1 MLYAAAPWTKT
12 PRCAPCLTATADP
25 RYVCPHHARG
35 RIHTRAREASCVALC
50 VEAQVES
57 ANSVESDFP
66 YNKGVHFMAFSTATL
81 TPMHCCTPVSNPPPR
96 RRCFADVISRRRCAT
111 RLRTE
116 RATFLVPSAR
126 HFAASM
132 RSYARRPDG
141 KTCCVTRWRH
151 ANGLGKMRTRRRR
164 RRRRTPRRGCCGT
177 QPRAALML
185 PWCPLRWKQMMHN
198 RQVARIADVQP
209 SLLWCVPHRLQPFQ
223 SLCLTLLSRHLQIRG
238 DALHIANCG
247 DSRAVLCCAGGTAA
261 ALTVDHVPSLP
272 SEAARIA
279 AAGGFVCADGR
290 VGGTLALSR
299 ALGDAAYK
307 QAAHLPP
314 ERQAVVSTPDVMSMQ
329 MHPGQHEFLLLA
341 CDGLWDVRSNQ
352 AAVDFVRPRLAEG
365 IAPAEVAAQLCSV
378 CIADDTQQLAGLGC
392 DNVSVVL
399 IVLPASREHSSDG
412 EVETPSSCE
421 QVVHRRGSLKRHAP
435 HAASDEIYDGDSGS
449 DGEEEEE
456 EEIALERHAA
466 KRQTTRR
473 QTARGVTCEG

>member
-1 MLYAAAPWTKT
+1 VYARAASTTQAALFCGRNFAAAVRDAPAYAAGDLPGAL
-12 PRCAPCLTATADP
+12 RAAFRSVDAQLCSDAGRQDML
-25 RYVCPHHARG
+25 RHAME
-35 RIHTRAREASCVALC
+35 ARERAGKDADAAAKEAKAHAKEGLLRYAASRGADVAL
-50 VEAQVES
+50 VSAALEAHYAQ
-57 ANSVESDFP
+57 P
-66 YNKGVHFMAFSTATL
+66 PGGPHCGCTAL
-81 TPMHCCTPVSNPPPR
+81 VALVRAPQ
-96 RRCFADVISRRRCAT
+96 I
-111 RLRTE
+111 
-116 RATFLVPSAR
+116 ATFAFLHS
-126 HFAASM
+126 
-132 RSYARRPDG
+132 
-141 KTCCVTRWRH
+141 
-151 ANGLGKMRTRRRR
+151 
-164 RRRRTPRRGCCGT
+164 
-177 QPRAALML
+177 
-185 PWCPLRWKQMMHN
+185 
-198 RQVARIADVQP
+198 
-209 SLLWCVPHRLQPFQ
+209 
-223 SLCLTLLSRHLQIRG
+223 CLTLLSRHLQIRG
-238 DALHIANCG
+238 DALHIAHCG

-365 IAPAEVAAQLCSV
+365 IAPAEVAAQLCGV

-421 QVVHRRGSLKRHAP
+421 QLVHRRGSLKRHAP
-435 HAASDEIYDGDSGS
+435 HAVSDEVYDGDSGS

-456 EEIALERHAA
+456 EIAFEQHVA
-466 KRQTTRR
+466 KRQSTRR
-473 QTARGVTCEG
+473 QTTRGVTCEG